1 MIESV
6 ILLALSATLILLLI
20 TKLGWREKVQIY
32 GPKLISK
39 MFNCDFCI
47 SFWICFVL
55 SVLLF
60 TFADGDWIVLFY
72 PIFASPIVRLLI

>member
-6 ILLALSATLILLLI
+6 ILLALSATFILLLI
-20 TKLGWREKVQIY
+20 TKLGWREKGQIY
-32 GPKLISK
+32 GPKLLSD

-60 TFADGDWIVLFY
+60 TFVDRDWIVLFY
-72 PIFASPIVRLLI
+72 PIFASPIVRKML

>member
-1 MIESV
+1 MIWSV
-6 ILLALSATLILLLI
+6 ILLALCATFILLLI
-20 TKLGWREKVQIY
+20 TKLGWREKGQIY
-32 GPKLISK
+32 GPKLISD

-60 TFADGDWIVLFY
+60 TFADGDWIVLAY
-72 PIFASPIVRLLI
+72 PVLACPITRKLL

>member
-1 MIESV
+1 MITEM
-6 ILLALSATLILLLI
+6 ILLALRASFIILLI

-32 GPKLISK
+32 GPKLISD

-47 SFWICFVL
+47 SFWTCFVL

-60 TFADGDWIVLFY
+60 TFADGDWIVLSY
-72 PIFASPIVRLLI
+72 PIFASPIVRRLI

>member
-1 MIESV
+1 MITEM
-6 ILLALSATLILLLI
+6 ILLALYASFIILLI

-32 GPKLISK
+32 GPKLISD

-47 SFWICFVL
+47 SFWTCFVL

-60 TFADGDWIVLFY
+60 TFGDGDWVVLFY
-72 PIFASPIVRLLI
+72 PLFASPIVRLLI

>member
-1 MIESV
+1 MIWNV
-6 ILLALSATLILLLI
+6 ILLALSATFILLLI

-32 GPKLISK
+32 GPKLISR

-60 TFADGDWIVLFY
+60 TFVDRDWLALSY
-72 PIFASPIVRLLI
+72 PIFASPIVRKLI